1 MESAAE
7 NIPLQFEVRVK
18 RCGKSTPHRWQHLWH
33 GKPHREQDQIEE

>member
-18 RCGKSTPHRWQHLWH
+18 RCGKSTPHEWRHLWH
-33 GKPHREQDQIEE
+33 CKPHREQDQIEE